1 MSALQGGPGLPLLLP
16 AVYGY
21 MVTRDHP
28 RPEALSAEDVP
39 HYEVK
44 TLLEEV
50 CVVLG
55 VFMSRTK
62 GGAGEGFLA
71 WRAHKKL
78 ASNVFGV

>member
-21 MVTRDHP
+21 MVRRGNP

-44 TLLEEV
+44 TLLEKV
-50 CVVLG
+50 CVV
-55 VFMSRTK
+55 S
-62 GGAGEGFLA
+62 GAYEPHEG
-71 WRAHKKL
+71 R
-78 ASNVFGV
+78 